1 MKKTAKAIIVA
12 LLMGAARASGQ
23 FEGIVQSNNYTVDDN
38 GVGQRFDMTI
48 WIRHDMLRVK
58 IPSVGGTPGSV
69 VIYRHD
75 RRVSWVINDADRTYF
90 EVPFTD
96 QVVQEKQA
104 DQASDKSTVDRTK
117 RARKLLGYQCE
128 QIILKRGES
137 ETEIWGAKG
146 LSDLA
151 AQMDSLLGD
160 SGERG
165 TGTETEVMRQLQLF
179 PLVSITRSNGKVV
192 DSQEVTRIERRPLDL
207 VLFLIPQDYK
217 KQAAMELVEP

>member
-1 MKKTAKAIIVA
+1 MKKTAKAIVVA

-23 FEGIVQSNNYTVDDN
+23 FEGIVQSTNYTVDDY

-48 WIRHDMLRVK
+48 WVRHDMIRVN
-58 IPSVGGTPGSV
+58 IPSVGGIPGSI

-75 RRVSWVINDADRTYF
+75 RKVSWVINEVEKTYF
-90 EVPFTD
+90 EVPLAD
-96 QVVQEKQA
+96 QLMVQKQA
-104 DQASDKSTVDRTK
+104 DQNADKSTVDRTK
-117 RARKLLGYQCE
+117 KTRKLLGYQCE

-146 LSDLA
+146 LSDLTA
-151 AQMDSLLGD
+151 RMDSLLGD

-165 TGTETEVMRQLQLF
+165 VGTETEVMRQLQLF

-207 VLFLIPQDYK
+207 SLFVIPPEFK
-217 KQAAMELVEP
+217 KQTAMDPVEP